1 LSLPPKFCPGCR
13 EEFIHAVAECPD
25 CHVALVLE
33 LPESGQEPEL
43 ALEALVPVRRAPVA
57 WIQGLA
63 EALAAAGISSRVER
77 VEAAPGSGP
86 AAAVFVRPEDRQA
99 ALTID
104 AAFART
110 AIPDL
115 PDDDSSGWSEAE
127 RCPACQTELV
137 ADAEEC
143 SECGLAFIES
153 D

>member
-1 LSLPPKFCPGCR
+1 M
-13 EEFIHAVAECPD
+13 AECPD

-33 LPESGQEPEL
+33 LPEAGRESEL
-43 ALEALVPVRRAPVA
+43 ELDALVPVRRAPVA

-77 VEAAPGSGP
+77 VEAPDGSGS
-86 AAAVFVRPEDRQA
+86 AAAVFVRPEDREA
-99 ALTID
+99 ALALD
-104 AAFART
+104 ASFART

-115 PDDDSSGWSEAE
+115 PDESPPGWSEAE
-127 RCPACQTELV
+127 RCPACQTPLV

-143 SECGLAFIES
+143 LECGLAFVEA